1 MIRKFAASLFISA
14 LTLTPVLAQ
23 KETTKEKEVV
33 EKTKQEKVSGKKG
46 SETSKTLSPSDNKMN
61 SAPLPRPTP
70 PAGFNGGKDHGG
82 MNQGGMKDNGGMGHG
97 GMKPGDKGNGGAGDI
112 QLGAE
117 VMILNVMKDDAA
129 AKPNPNGAG
138 RLVPVKVEWKV
149 KLSPGAK
156 LMELEAMLSTT
167 NTDNSMTK
175 ISKMLTL
182 AANSETIMLPMPEGV
197 FAKDFVLKINS
208 KCATGTGR
216 TASST
221 ETKTGMFPVSAK
233 R

>member
-1 MIRKFAASLFISA
+1 MVRKFAASLFISA

-33 EKTKQEKVSGKKG
+33 EKAKQEKVAGKKATEK
-46 SETSKTLSPSDNKMN
+46 SQNLSPSEKM
-61 SAPLPRPTP
+61 SKKPLPRPTP
-70 PAGFNGGKDHGG
+70 PAGN
-82 MNQGGMKDNGGMGHG
+82 NGGMKDNNGMGPG

-117 VMILNVMKDDAA
+117 VMILNVMKNDAN

-175 ISKMLTL
+175 VSKMLSL

-197 FAKDFVLKINS
+197 FAKDFVLKINA
-208 KCATGTGR
+208 KCATASGR
-216 TASST
+216 TVSST
-221 ETKTGMFPVSAK
+221 ETKTGMFRVAGK
-233 R
+233 

>member
-1 MIRKFAASLFISA
+1 MIRKLAASLFISA
-14 LTLTPVLAQ
+14 LTLTPAVALGQTAQEAAEKAQQVKNNGKKVTEKPKTLAPN
-23 KETTKEKEVV
+23 
-33 EKTKQEKVSGKKG
+33 EKVK
-46 SETSKTLSPSDNKMN
+46 SE
-61 SAPLPRPTP
+61 PLPRPTP
-70 PAGFNGGKDHGG
+70 PVGN
-82 MNQGGMKDNGGMGHG
+82 NGGMGHG

-149 KLSPGAK
+149 KLSRGAK

-175 ISKMLTL
+175 VSKMLSL

-197 FAKDFVLKINS
+197 FAKDFVLKINA
-208 KCATGTGR
+208 KCATASGR
-216 TASST
+216 TVSST
-221 ETKTGMFPVSAK
+221 ETKTGMFRVAGK
-233 R
+233 